1 MEKFSVKKPF
11 TVLVGVVMVLL
22 LGFVAL
28 SHMQTNLLPDIST
41 PYLMVVTVYPGASPE
56 RVESEVSDVMENALG
71 TVAGVDTI
79 TATSAENYSLLLMKF
94 SEGTDMN
101 STMVKVS
108 NKVDQTVSSLPSSCL
123 TPSIIEYS
131 MNMNAFMT
139 VAISREGSDVYDLSD
154 FVSSTLVP
162 YVERKGG
169 VSSVSA
175 NGLIEKMVQVQ
186 LSQSKIDVINE
197 KLLETIDVQ
206 LAAAHEQLEAAQA
219 QIEAG
224 RKEYE
229 KQLKNYGDMVSDT
242 VMAQM
247 GTEVGA
253 AVTTVRDKAQALL
266 DSVNQL
272 IAVVN
277 EPEIQQALIEV
288 RDGLQHVVDQFNE
301 TTGREKGIRVESA
314 SQGSVSDLETNV
326 MDAAQGKVGAAAM
339 PNIFSA
345 YADTAY
351 ALDQMG
357 MLVDLSQ
364 YLTED
369 ERAQYVQGYLD
380 EGDFDGDGS
389 MKIFPVAKSTELM
402 FLNETD
408 WEKFAQ
414 ATGAAYDDLST
425 VEGLVATAGAYYDWT
440 DAQTPEPDDGKALF
454 GRDAMANYMLVG
466 ARQLG
471 DTLFEVQGGK
481 MTLNFDKDVARKLW
495 DNYYVPFVKGW
506 FAATGRF
513 RSDDI
518 KVGNVLAYVGSNS
531 SATFFPAQV
540 MVNDTESYDID
551 MTVLPSPKFA
561 GGEDVAVQQ
570 GAGMVVTAG
579 TEEEINASVEFL
591 KWFTQPE
598 HNISFS
604 VDSGYLPVT
613 TAANDM
619 EAIKTSGLE
628 LSPKMERILSNAVQS
643 VKNNTLYTPSAFAG
657 GSKAR
662 KVLEYS
668 LSDLASADRATVQE
682 RVAAGQPAADAEA
695 EFLTDEYFDAWYGG
709 ICTALE
715 EYAG

>member
-1 MEKFSVKKPF
+1 MKKHIRAF
-11 TVLVGVVMVLL
+11 VSLL
-22 LGFVAL
+22 CAAAL
-28 SHMQTNLLPDIST
+28 
-41 PYLMVVTVYPGASPE
+41 
-56 RVESEVSDVMENALG
+56 ALG
-71 TVAGVDTI
+71 CASCGGAAHSTGKSGGTAGVTHI
-79 TATSAENYSLLLMKF
+79 TVWTY
-94 SEGTDMN
+94 
-101 STMVKVS
+101 
-108 NKVDQTVSSLPSSCL
+108 
-123 TPSIIEYS
+123 Y
-131 MNMNAFMT
+131 
-139 VAISREGSDVYDLSD
+139 
-154 FVSSTLVP
+154 
-162 YVERKGG
+162 
-169 VSSVSA
+169 
-175 NGLIEKMVQVQ
+175 NG
-186 LSQSKIDVINE
+186 D
-197 KLLETIDVQ
+197 
-206 LAAAHEQLEAAQA
+206 QLESFN
-219 QIEAG
+219 
-224 RKEYE
+224 K
-229 KQLKNYGDMVSDT
+229 L
-242 VMAQM
+242 
-247 GTEVGA
+247 
-253 AVTTVRDKAQALL
+253 
-266 DSVNQL
+266 
-272 IAVVN
+272 
-277 EPEIQQALIEV
+277 
-288 RDGLQHVVDQFNE
+288 VDQFNE

-314 SQGSVSDLETNV
+314 SQGSMSDLETNV

-408 WEKFAQ
+408 WEKFAR

-425 VEGLVATAGAYYDWT
+425 VEGLVD
-440 DAQTPEPDDGKALF
+440 
-454 GRDAMANYMLVG
+454 
-466 ARQLG
+466 
-471 DTLFEVQGGK
+471 GK

-506 FAATGRF
+506 FAAIGRF

-561 GGEDVAVQQ
+561 GGEDVVVQQ

-598 HNISFS
+598 NNISFS

-628 LSPKMERILSNAVQS
+628 LSPKMESILSNAVQS

-657 GSKAR
+657 GNKAR
-662 KVLEYS
+662 NVLEYS

-715 EYAG
+715 KYAG